1 MPGFSAGIDS
11 LTSSGNFPTGMS
23 AGLMRFTAANSCSS
37 GTVGLIL
44 LSVTRFRSSVSEIS
58 LAFTNPLEIDVAL
71 RNARTGSGISEVAA
85 GISGFSSCLGAFVAT
100 VFLDFAEAF
109 FLVTIFLT
117 S

>member
-1 MPGFSAGIDS
+1 
-11 LTSSGNFPTGMS
+11 
-23 AGLMRFTAANSCSS
+23 
-37 GTVGLIL
+37 VGLIL